1 MKKSMINL
9 KYDQAK
15 LKALECYLP
24 QNGTTVEDELQKHLD
39 SIYDNQVPED
49 VKKFINFQY
58 GENSLSDE
66 PEESQDKPSRRQKTS
81 VPKEEAVTD
90 APVQSM

>member
-1 MKKSMINL
+1 MKKAMINL

-24 QNGTTVEDELQKHLD
+24 QNGTTVEDELLKHLD

-58 GENSLSDE
+58 GENSPSDE
-66 PEESQDKPSRRQKTS
+66 PEESQEKPSRRQKTS
-81 VPKEEAVTD
+81 SPKEAAAAEV
-90 APVQSM
+90 PVQNM